1 MIFFFLK
8 GCAAARM
15 IKDRDGNLLSS
26 EVGVLIRFKEY
37 FKELMNKEHYRERR
51 TDEVQ
56 RD

>member
-1 MIFFFLK
+1 
-8 GCAAARM
+8 M

-26 EVGVLIRFKEY
+26 EVGVLIRFKEN

>member
-1 MIFFFLK
+1 
-8 GCAAARM
+8 M

-26 EVGVLIRFKEY
+26 EVGVLIRLKEY

-51 TDEVQ
+51 TDEAQEVQ